1 MNIFIIVL
9 VVLLTLL
16 LNILFFKKIGNKTYK
31 ICISIV
37 SIVLASV
44 FVILF
49 IAAGT
54 VKNNLNSFID
64 LGINQIEKNID
75 EINPGALEKQM
86 NTENIKQL
94 LEESLEKSE
103 VNGIEALAENIIK
116 SKMKKYSS
124 PALNTINSLEIE
136 SGKLSA
142 KDVLLSVKD
151 LSINAVTS
159 FLKIVRIVLA
169 VLYIILCFI
178 LFFLSLHLAKNQ
190 NGKSKGIVFGEE
202 ADKTFVG
209 MKTE

>member
-9 VVLLTLL
+9 VILLTLL

-75 EINPGALEKQM
+75 EIYPGALEKQM

-116 SKMKKYSS
+116 SKIKKYSS
-124 PALNTINSLEIE
+124 TALNTINSLEIE

-159 FLKIVRIVLA
+159 FLKIARIVLA

-190 NGKSKGIVFGEE
+190 NRKSKGIVFGEE